1 MKKQIYLHLFLVG
14 LACILVTALVC
25 AFASWQTA
33 KQQTLADLQQMAQVM
48 GTELEH
54 HSDPYVFLKRS
65 GQASSDLR
73 ITWVDVHGT
82 VLYDSYEDAAAM
94 PNHRDR
100 PEIAQALGEGQG
112 SDARHSA
119 TLQEVTLY
127 AAQRLSDGS
136 VLRLARTQTD
146 LLRPLGSLLPWWLF
160 SLFLL
165 ILICQ
170 FTVRRLTQGLL
181 DPLEQ
186 ATRYLSQIG
195 QGDTS
200 EEEKQLFHTS
210 YPELLPFLAT
220 IDRQGKQLDQS
231 LRKLEQ
237 ERNTMKR
244 ITDSLKEGVILLDDQ
259 MRIQWINAWG
269 FQLLQQEERPTAG
282 RPRILGNSSC
292 PSCPRRPG
300 LPWISSGTAGPG
312 TGPSNTGAAST
323 SWTSSHWNRPR
334 AGPAGC

>member
-14 LACILVTALVC
+14 LACILITALVC

-33 KQQTLADLQQMAQVM
+33 KRQTLADLQQVAQVIS
-48 GTELEH
+48 TDLNH
-54 HSDPYVFLKRS
+54 HSDSYVFLRRS
-65 GQASSDLR
+65 SQASPDLR
-73 ITWVDVHGT
+73 FTWVDSHGT
-82 VLYDSYEDAAAM
+82 VLYDSCEEASRM
-94 PNHRDR
+94 PNHRER

-112 SDARHSA
+112 SDARHSS

-136 VLRLARTQTD
+136 VLRVARTQTE
-146 LLRPLGSLLPWWLF
+146 LLRPLEELLPWWII
-160 SLFLL
+160 SLLLL

-181 DPLEQ
+181 DPLDQ

-195 QGDTS
+195 QGDTT
-200 EEEKQLFHTS
+200 EEERQLFHTS

-231 LRKLEQ
+231 LRNLEQ

-244 ITDSLKEGVILLDDQ
+244 ITDLSLIH
-259 MRIQWINAWG
+259 I
-269 FQLLQQEERPTAG
+269 
-282 RPRILGNSSC
+282 
-292 PSCPRRPG
+292 
-300 LPWISSGTAGPG
+300 
-312 TGPSNTGAAST
+312 
-323 SWTSSHWNRPR
+323 
-334 AGPAGC
+334 

>member
-112 SDARHSA
+112 SDARHST
-119 TLQEVTLY
+119 TLQKVTLY

-200 EEEKQLFHTS
+200 EEEKQLFYTS

-231 LRKLEQ
+231 LRNLEQ

-244 ITDSLKEGVILLDDQ
+244 ITDSLKAGVNMKDDQ
-259 MRIQWINAWG
+259 MRKQ
-269 FQLLQQEERPTAG
+269 
-282 RPRILGNSSC
+282 
-292 PSCPRRPG
+292 
-300 LPWISSGTAGPG
+300 
-312 TGPSNTGAAST
+312 
-323 SWTSSHWNRPR
+323 
-334 AGPAGC
+334 